1 MTVRRGSIQQ
11 LSCHAQ
17 SQSVPV
23 PSGGKVIEDLSF
35 RVFSL
40 KSPGIRATARLL
52 PQKIHQTRP
61 AAGAVVHFAVDD
73 LSVGQIIHVPA
84 HGYDRQS
91 DVRGDFIARVPL
103 VRRGAQIGLDPRK
116 SLALQTLRGSS
127 RRRRRRLPE
136 QRVIERILTEAVALH
151 AFPAAAEHLER
162 LLKPLIGKGLDQI
175 IHGAQPHRVIDCFGI
190 VCRRYH
196 DHICV
201 HALCAELHQQLGA
214 AHLRHVNVQNDQVD
228 RIALKPEQ
236 SRMRRRRHLRSP

>member
-1 MTVRRGSIQQ
+1 M
-11 LSCHAQ
+11 
-17 SQSVPV
+17 
-23 PSGGKVIEDLSF
+23 
-35 RVFSL
+35 
-40 KSPGIRATARLL
+40 
-52 PQKIHQTRP
+52 
-61 AAGAVVHFAVDD
+61 
-73 LSVGQIIHVPA
+73 
-84 HGYDRQS
+84 
-91 DVRGDFIARVPL
+91 RGDFIARVSL
-103 VRRGAQIGLDPRK
+103 VRRGAQIGLNPRK

-196 DHICV
+196 DHIRV
-201 HALCAELHQQLGA
+201 HALRAELHQQLGA
-214 AHLRHVNVQNDQVD
+214 AHLRHVNVQDDQVD

-236 SRMRRRRHLRSP
+236 SRMRRRKGLYDGKTAVLLHITAVQPRDHRIIFNNDYCIHCRSFLLRSVRGFPRRKT